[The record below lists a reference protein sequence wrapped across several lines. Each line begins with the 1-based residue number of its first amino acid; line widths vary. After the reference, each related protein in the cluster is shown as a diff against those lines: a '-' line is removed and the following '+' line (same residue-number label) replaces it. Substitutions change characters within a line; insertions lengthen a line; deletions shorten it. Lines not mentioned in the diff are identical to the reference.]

1 MTVEKEKVK
10 DSELKPEI
18 NQDNQNGS
26 EEEPKIGVYVCHCG
40 HNIAGTVDVAKVAEY
55 AGTLPNVV
63 EAKHY
68 MFMCSK
74 PGVQLIKDDIEEKGI
89 NRTVVASCSKKQHG
103 RTFAKTIEE
112 MGLNKHLH
120 QQVNIREFCSWV
132 HQKDKEKASEKAMK
146 LIEAGVNRARKLEK
160 VETKRIPTT
169 KAALVIGAGIAGL
182 RASFDL
188 AELGIPVYLVEK
200 ESTIGGHMTRLNKT
214 FPTNE
219 CPQCS
224 ISPLTNGVANHP
236 LVELYT
242 NAQVKEVG
250 GSMGNYEIEI
260 EIKPRYVK
268 DNCTSCGEC
277 AENCPV
283 EVPSEWDK
291 GMSMRNAIY
300 KAYPQAI
307 PATYIRD
314 KESCINCNTC
324 INICPVEAVDFSMET
339 ETKTFKVGSIVVA
352 AGYEEYDPSEI
363 EAYHYGQEGY
373 ENIITQLQLERMLG
387 PTSITNSEVLR
398 PSDGKIPKHV
408 VIIQC
413 VGSRNEQVGNK
424 YCTGVCCKFAT
435 KNAGIIKDNYPDTE
449 VTICYIDIRT
459 PGLNFEEYYMDAQ
472 QKGVRFIRGRPSEVV
487 RDPNTG
493 ELTVIV
499 EDTLS
504 QTPMQ
509 LKADMVVLSAA
520 MVPPQGI
527 GPLGS
532 KLKILRSKEGFFKEF
547 HIKMNPTL
555 SSKGGIF
562 LAGTIQGPKDISE
575 TVAHA
580 GSAAALAAQPLV
592 KGYIEKEMLV
602 PKIDYDLCMDCGM
615 CITACN
621 PAAISWNAEGRPEV
635 NDIAC
640 RSCGMCMPACPT
652 AAIQLVNFSDDQLLD
667 EIVPI
672 SGGGVV
678 CNE

>member
-1 MTVEKEKVK
+1 MTVE
-10 DSELKPEI
+10 DSESKLEV
-18 NQDNQNGS
+18 NQDSPEES
-26 EEEPKIGVYVCHCG
+26 EEETKIGVYVCHCG
-40 HNIAGTVDVAKVAEY
+40 HNIAGTVDVAKVAEF

-89 NRTVVASCSKKQHG
+89 NRTVVASCSKNQHG

-132 HQKDKEKASEKAMK
+132 HKKDKEKASEKAMK

-200 ESTIGGHMTRLNKT
+200 NSTIGGHMTRLNKT

-242 NAQVKEVG
+242 NAQVKTVE

-268 DNCTSCGEC
+268 ENCTSCGEC

-307 PATYIRD
+307 PATYVRD
-314 KESCINCNTC
+314 EKSCINCNTC
-324 INICPVEAVDFSMET
+324 INICPVEAVDFSMEI

-363 EAYHYGQEGY
+363 EPYHYGQEGY

-398 PSDGKIPKHV
+398 PTDGKIPKHV

-487 RDPNTG
+487 RDPISG

-562 LAGTIQGPKDISE
+562 LAGTVQGPKDISE
-575 TVAHA
+575 SVAHA

-635 NDIAC
+635 NEIAC

-652 AAIQLVNFSDDQLLD
+652 AAIQLLNFTDEQLLD

>member
-1 MTVEKEKVK
+1 
-10 DSELKPEI
+10 
-18 NQDNQNGS
+18 
-26 EEEPKIGVYVCHCG
+26 
-40 HNIAGTVDVAKVAEY
+40 
-55 AGTLPNVV
+55 
-63 EAKHY
+63 
-68 MFMCSK
+68 
-74 PGVQLIKDDIEEKGI
+74 LIKDDIEEKGI
-89 NRTVVASCSKKQHG
+89 TRTVVASCSKNQHG

-132 HQKDKEKASEKAMK
+132 HQKDKEKASGKAMK

-398 PSDGKIPKHV
+398 PSDGKIPKNV

-472 QKGVRFIRGRPSEVV
+472 QKGVRFIRGRPSEVL
-487 RDPNTG
+487 RDPISG

-562 LAGTIQGPKDISE
+562 LAGTVQGPKDISE
-575 TVAHA
+575 SVAHA

-635 NDIAC
+635 NEIAC

-652 AAIQLVNFSDDQLLD
+652 AAIQLLNFRDDQLLD

>member
-1 MTVEKEKVK
+1 MTVE
-10 DSELKPEI
+10 DSELKPEVS
-18 NQDNQNGS
+18 QDNQNGS
-26 EEEPKIGVYVCHCG
+26 EEETKIGVYVCHCG

-55 AGTLPNVV
+55 AGTLPDVV

-74 PGVQLIKDDIEEKGI
+74 PGIQIIKDDIEEKGI
-89 NRTVVASCSKKQHG
+89 NRTVVASCSKNQHG

-132 HQKDKEKASEKAMK
+132 HKKDKEKASEKAMK

-200 ESTIGGHMTRLNKT
+200 NSTIGGHMTRLNKT

-242 NAQVKEVG
+242 NAQVKSVE

-307 PATYIRD
+307 PATYVRD
-314 KESCINCNTC
+314 EKSCINCNTC

-363 EAYHYGQEGY
+363 EPYHYGQEGY
-373 ENIITQLQLERMLG
+373 EDIITQLQLERMMG

-398 PSDGKIPKHV
+398 PSDGKIPKSV

-459 PGLNFEEYYMDAQ
+459 PGLNFEEYYMAAQ

-487 RDPNTG
+487 RDPITG

-562 LAGTIQGPKDISE
+562 LAGTVQGPKDISE

-621 PAAISWNAEGRPEV
+621 PAAISWNKEGRPEV
-635 NDIAC
+635 NEIAC

-652 AAIQLVNFSDDQLLD
+652 AAIQLLNFSDDQLLD

>member
-1 MTVEKEKVK
+1 M
-10 DSELKPEI
+10 
-18 NQDNQNGS
+18 
-26 EEEPKIGVYVCHCG
+26 
-40 HNIAGTVDVAKVAEY
+40 
-55 AGTLPNVV
+55 
-63 EAKHY
+63 
-68 MFMCSK
+68 
-74 PGVQLIKDDIEEKGI
+74 
-89 NRTVVASCSKKQHG
+89 
-103 RTFAKTIEE
+103 
-112 MGLNKHLH
+112 
-120 QQVNIREFCSWV
+120 
-132 HQKDKEKASEKAMK
+132 
-146 LIEAGVNRARKLEK
+146 
-160 VETKRIPTT
+160 
-169 KAALVIGAGIAGL
+169 

-339 ETKTFKVGSIVVA
+339 ETKTFTVGSIVVA

>member
-1 MTVEKEKVK
+1 MTVE
-10 DSELKPEI
+10 DSESKPEV
-18 NQDNQNGS
+18 NQEKHNGS
-26 EEEPKIGVYVCHCG
+26 EEETKIGVYVCHCG
-40 HNIAGTVDVAKVAEY
+40 HNIAGTVDVAKVAEF

-89 NRTVVASCSKKQHG
+89 NRTVVASCSKNQHG

-132 HQKDKEKASEKAMK
+132 HKKDKEKASEKAMK

-307 PATYIRD
+307 PATYVRD
-314 KESCINCNTC
+314 EKSCINCNTC

-363 EAYHYGQEGY
+363 EPYHYGQEGY

-487 RDPNTG
+487 RDPISG
-493 ELTVIV
+493 ELTVVV

-509 LKADMVVLSAA
+509 LKADMVILSAA

-562 LAGTIQGPKDISE
+562 LAGTVQGPKDISE
-575 TVAHA
+575 SVAHA

-635 NDIAC
+635 NEIAC

-652 AAIQLVNFSDDQLLD
+652 AAIQLLNFRDDQLLD

>member
-1 MTVEKEKVK
+1 MTVE
-10 DSELKPEI
+10 DSESKPEV
-18 NQDNQNGS
+18 NQEKQNGS
-26 EEEPKIGVYVCHCG
+26 EEETKIGVYVCHCG
-40 HNIAGTVDVAKVAEY
+40 HNIAGTVDVAKVAEF

-89 NRTVVASCSKKQHG
+89 NRTVVASCSKNQHG

-132 HQKDKEKASEKAMK
+132 HKKDKEKASEKAMK

-200 ESTIGGHMTRLNKT
+200 NSTIGGHMTRLNKT

-242 NAQVKEVG
+242 NAQVKSVE

-307 PATYIRD
+307 PATYVRD
-314 KESCINCNTC
+314 EKNCINCNTC

-363 EAYHYGQEGY
+363 EPYHYGQEGY

-487 RDPNTG
+487 RDPISG

-562 LAGTIQGPKDISE
+562 LAGTVQGPKDISE

-602 PKIDYDLCMDCGM
+602 PKIDYDLCTDCGM

-652 AAIQLVNFSDDQLLD
+652 AAIQLLNFSDDQLLD

>member
-1 MTVEKEKVK
+1 MTVE
-10 DSELKPEI
+10 DSESKPEV
-18 NQDNQNGS
+18 NQEKHNGS
-26 EEEPKIGVYVCHCG
+26 EEETKIGVYVCHCG
-40 HNIAGTVDVAKVAEY
+40 HNIAGTVDVAKVAEF

-89 NRTVVASCSKKQHG
+89 NRTVVASCSKNQHG

-132 HQKDKEKASEKAMK
+132 HKKDKEKASEKAMK

-242 NAQVKEVG
+242 NAQVKSVE

-268 DNCTSCGEC
+268 ENCTSCGEC

-307 PATYIRD
+307 PATYVRD
-314 KESCINCNTC
+314 EKSCINCNTC

-363 EAYHYGQEGY
+363 EPYHYGQEGY

-487 RDPNTG
+487 RDPISG

-509 LKADMVVLSAA
+509 LKADMVILSAA

-562 LAGTIQGPKDISE
+562 LAGTVQGPKDISE
-575 TVAHA
+575 SVAHA

-635 NDIAC
+635 NEIAC

-652 AAIQLVNFSDDQLLD
+652 AAIQLLNFTDDQLLD
-667 EIVPI
+667 ELVPI